1 MEEMLREIERK
12 LEWSR
17 IVKCTAITKGFS
29 HEEKYKIDLE
39 NRETYFVKVCDSSNY
54 ERKQEEYM
62 YMKQLELL
70 HIPTPKLIH
79 FIKLE
84 GLNKYVQ
91 VFEWTQGVNGQESL
105 SKLSVEEQYNAGR
118 KAGEILKRIHSIERE
133 SASNKW
139 EIFRWN
145 KYERYIEALADYEVN
160 FLDLK
165 PVLTF
170 VENHK
175 DLLKN
180 RPITFLHDDYHPA
193 NSMIHNNEFIVIDF
207 SGYDFGDPIHD
218 FYNVAIFTTR
228 ISKPFAVGQVHGYCG
243 GDPSIHFWK
252 LYSLYAAMTF
262 PADIVWTN
270 RTTPHLVEDMK
281 ERLNRII
288 EDHNHFSSYIP
299 KWYQS
304 QHEDIINNK

>member
-1 MEEMLREIERK
+1 MNRGDVLEEIVREIERK
-12 LEWSR
+12 LEWPC
-17 IVKCTAITKGFS
+17 IVKCIAITKGFS
-29 HEEKYKIDLE
+29 HEEKYKIELE
-39 NRETYFVKVCDSSNY
+39 NRETYFVKVCDSANY
-54 ERKQEEYM
+54 ERKLEEYT
-62 YMKQLELL
+62 YMKQIELL

-84 GLNKYVQ
+84 ELNKCVQ
-91 VFEWTQGVNGQESL
+91 VFEWIDGVNGEESL
-105 SKLSVEEQYNAGR
+105 RKLSVEEQYDVGR
-118 KAGEILKRIHSIERE
+118 KAGEVLRRIHSIERE

-139 EIFRWN
+139 ETFRWN

-180 RPITFLHDDYHPA
+180 RPITFLHDDFHPA
-193 NSMIHNNEFIVIDF
+193 NSMIHNKEFIVIDF
-207 SGYDFGDPIHD
+207 GGYDFGDPIHD

-243 GDPSIHFWK
+243 GEPSLHFWR
-252 LYSLYAAMTF
+252 LYSLYASN
-262 PADIVWTN
+262 DI
-270 RTTPHLVEDMK
+270 PG
-281 ERLNRII
+281 
-288 EDHNHFSSYIP
+288 
-299 KWYQS
+299 
-304 QHEDIINNK
+304 

>member
-12 LEWSR
+12 LGWPH

-29 HEEKYKIDLE
+29 HEEKYKVELE
-39 NRETYFVKVCDSSNY
+39 NRETYFVKVCDSANF
-54 ERKQEEYM
+54 ERKQEEYT
-62 YMKQLELL
+62 YMKQLESL
-70 HIPTPKLIH
+70 HIPTPKLTH
-79 FIKLE
+79 FIRLE
-84 GLNKYVQ
+84 ELNKCVQ
-91 VFEWTQGVNGQESL
+91 IFEWIDGVNGEESL
-105 SKLSVEEQYNAGR
+105 GKLSVKEQYAAGKR
-118 KAGEILKRIHSIERE
+118 AGEVLKRIHTIEKE
-133 SASNKW
+133 NVIASW
-139 EIFRWN
+139 ETFQWN
-145 KYERYIEALADYEVN
+145 KYERYLKALADLEVD
-160 FLDLK
+160 FLDMK

-170 VENHK
+170 VENHR

-180 RPITFLHDDYHPA
+180 RPITFLHDDFHPA
-193 NSMIHNNEFIVIDF
+193 NSMIHDKEFIVIDF
-207 SGYDFGDPIHD
+207 GGYDFGDPIHD

-243 GDPSIHFWK
+243 GEPSLHFWK

-270 RTTPHLVEDMK
+270 RTTPHLVEDVK

-288 EDHNHFSSYIP
+288 EEHNHFSSYIP

>member
-39 NRETYFVKVCDSSNY
+39 NRETYFVKVCDSANY

-84 GLNKYVQ
+84 ELNKCVQ
-91 VFEWTQGVNGQESL
+91 VFEWTQGVNGEESL
-105 SKLSVEEQYNAGR
+105 GKLSVKEQYAAGKR
-118 KAGEILKRIHSIERE
+118 AGEVLKRIHAIEKE
-133 SASNKW
+133 NVIDSW
-139 EIFRWN
+139 ETFRWN
-145 KYERYIEALADYEVN
+145 KYERYLKALANYEID

-170 VENHK
+170 VENYK
-175 DLLKN
+175 DLLEN
-180 RPITFLHDDYHPA
+180 RPITFLHDDFHPA

-228 ISKPFAVGQVHGYCG
+228 ISKPFAVGQVYGYCG
-243 GDPSIHFWK
+243 GDPSLHFWK

>member
-1 MEEMLREIERK
+1 M
-12 LEWSR
+12 
-17 IVKCTAITKGFS
+17 
-29 HEEKYKIDLE
+29 
-39 NRETYFVKVCDSSNY
+39 KVCDAVHF
-54 ERKQEEYM
+54 ERKQEEYT

-84 GLNKYVQ
+84 ELNKCVQ
-91 VFEWTQGVNGQESL
+91 VFEWTQGVNAEEGL
-105 SKLSVEEQYNAGR
+105 GKLSVEEQYNAGR
-118 KAGEILKRIHSIERE
+118 KAGEVLKRIHSIGRE

-139 EIFRWN
+139 ETVRWN
-145 KYERYIEALADYEVN
+145 KYERYVEALANYEID

-165 PVLTF
+165 PVLSF
-170 VENHK
+170 VGEHK
-175 DLLKN
+175 QLLKN
-180 RPITFLHDDYHPA
+180 RPITFLHDDFHPA
-193 NSMIHNNEFIVIDF
+193 NSMIHNKEFIVIDF
-207 SGYDFGDPIHD
+207 GGYDFGDPIHD

-228 ISKPFAVGQVHGYCG
+228 ISKPFAVGQVHGYCVG
-243 GDPSIHFWK
+243 EPSLHFWQ

-270 RTTPHLVEDMK
+270 RSTPHLVDDMK
-281 ERLNRII
+281 ERLKGIL
-288 EDHNHFSSYIP
+288 EDHNNFSSYIP